1 MAKKSARSARTRRRF
16 PDRGGKEWKGP
27 IVDYK
32 ELDVLRRFLT
42 ASHKIMSR
50 KRAGT
55 SAAEQRDLKRA
66 IKYARYMGLLQYTGP

>member
-1 MAKKSARSARTRRRF
+1 MAKKSSRSARTRRRF
-16 PDRGGKEWKGP
+16 PDRGGKEWTGP